1 MAIPQQELSTLHT
14 GVGKTSLANTLELF
28 LKSPTKSPK
37 SWSWLSENHPELL
50 CTQVMQLYDGL
61 SINNNEEELAL
72 EVGDHAHNVKLVKL
86 KMAQNPEVSVDRGK
100 APSVPIKVSKRK
112 RFLNWFKGKDRERPI
127 PESPDAHGSDSD
139 VEEDTLSN
147 HNQTNVQVKLV
158 DLGGHAAMV

>member
-1 MAIPQQELSTLHT
+1 M
-14 GVGKTSLANTLELF
+14 TLESF
-28 LKSPTKSPK
+28 LKSPTKSPE

-61 SINNNEEELAL
+61 SINNNEEELAV
-72 EVGDHAHNVKLVKL
+72 EVGYHTRNVKLVKL

-112 RFLNWFKGKDRERPI
+112 RFLNWFKGKDRQSNDSNR
-127 PESPDAHGSDSD
+127 DDSDSD
-139 VEEDTLSN
+139 VEEGTLRN

-158 DLGGHAAMV
+158 DLGGHTAMV